1 MKITLNDGGYLEF
14 QKSRKPH
21 HVYVLIGARKADNP
35 LELLVNSVEIP
46 SERFFYRS
54 TSFKVGPE
62 QTIVFNLERQPFI
75 ETILPLTILFGSIV
89 IFFAIISVSFG
100 LQSRIDKR

>member
-46 SERFFYRS
+46 LKQLIEGIESVLGPVILKKGSEN
-54 TSFKVGPE
+54 E
-62 QTIVFNLERQPFI
+62 
-75 ETILPLTILFGSIV
+75 
-89 IFFAIISVSFG
+89 
-100 LQSRIDKR
+100 